1 LDAVLK
7 TKLNTIVATTA
18 LVVAVF
24 GATPLGHA
32 AARIVLP
39 SNSVG
44 ATQIKKNAVTTI
56 KVKDGSLL
64 AADFKA
70 GQLPAGPKG
79 DKGDPGAPGAAGA
92 PGAPGAKGDKGDKGD
107 QGLPGLTGVQIAF
120 NVSPAGTGARAV
132 SVVCPYGK
140 KVIGGGQQ
148 SSQGYDGTAISGY
161 PDSDHTWLARG
172 VDPNPGVSWTLT
184 GYIICANVTP

>member
-1 LDAVLK
+1 MFRS
-7 TKLNTIVATTA
+7 KLNTIVAVTA

-24 GATPLGHA
+24 GSTPLGHA
-32 AARIVLP
+32 AAKMVLP

-44 ATQIKKNAVTTI
+44 ATQIKKNAVTSL

-70 GQLPAGPKG
+70 GQLTAGPKG

-92 PGAPGAKGDKGDKGD
+92 PGVAGAKGDKGD
-107 QGLPGLTGVQIAF
+107 QGLPGLSGVQITF
-120 NVSPAGTGARAV
+120 NASPAGPDGRAV

-140 KVIGGGQQ
+140 KVIGGGQK
-148 SSQGYDGTAISGY
+148 SSEDYGGAAVTGF
-161 PDSDHTWLARG
+161 PDTDHSWFARG
-172 VDPNPGVSWTLT
+172 FDPNPGVTWTLT
-184 GYIICANVTP
+184 AYAICANVS